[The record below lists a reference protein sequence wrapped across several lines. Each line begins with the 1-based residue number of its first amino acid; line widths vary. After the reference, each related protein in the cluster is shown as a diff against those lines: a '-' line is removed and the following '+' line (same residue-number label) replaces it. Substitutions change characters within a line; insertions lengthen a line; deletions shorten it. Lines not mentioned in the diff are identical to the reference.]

1 MFLSFSS
8 SDIVLRLSPIAS
20 IGTQNAFKLQQKM
33 GRNSKGVRVALLF
46 CAVFSRSFVRGKLGS
61 LPCAWL
67 ACCCSPI
74 ARRVSLVCF
83 TLFLPLGLL
92 TAKRQIRVAH
102 TSQPPDHHHSPTST
116 SSLAFNHRLQSSPL
130 IITLLTIVLHPRHHH
145 CRRSTVS

>member
-1 MFLSFSS
+1 MPTEPEMGSLP
-8 SDIVLRLSPIAS
+8 VHRRALLLERGMPRQRENH
-20 IGTQNAFKLQQKM
+20 TQSGLKM

-102 TSQPPDHHHSPTST
+102 TSQPPDHHHSPPST
-116 SSLAFNHRLQSSPL
+116 SSLAFNHRLQSSPS
-130 IITLLTIVLHPRHHH
+130 IIAFNHHL
-145 CRRSTVS
+145 